1 MDGQDILNLEVWEKR
16 VVGSDVC
23 LGRLQ
28 LLKSA
33 LPPGTSKIEGCW
45 SQYVTLPLQAPRDRK
60 TKGEPF
66 RAGSAPIGASP
77 VSASMSVLPSL
88 SPGIMNASMV
98 YGTLPSDGT
107 LSPPMNSPTSSGSSG
122 VPPHL
127 SRDPNAFHA
136 ATTTELLLE
145 SSSEASHSTN
155 NAPRGT
161 LTFRVNFE
169 TRHQEWKALAP
180 LRGKFFYWGAVRS
193 QLDSELVLIP
203 ELAQSVDELLGSR
216 SVRSLSMSSSGF
228 VALCEDASTV
238 HFGMSY
244 EQIMKG
250 ENACSLRPRLIHIVF
265 NGEKLKAIAHG
276 TAHFLALTDQG
287 HLYSAGLNSRGELGQ
302 GVASDDPDFN
312 PKRVLGLSNEFVVGM
327 CGGQRCSLAWTKD
340 GKLYSWGDATLV
352 RMWTPETDWIDG
364 PFDHLAHRDEDE
376 ASRDN
381 RDIAPVPK
389 RVQGLE
395 GVKIVRAWTNLFI
408 SAALS
413 DTGDLYTWGDHH
425 CAGYDTK
432 NLNIQY
438 PQKIEVLAG
447 RVAEAAVG
455 ASFVIARDLE
465 GQLWSWGCSFQK
477 NDNPIVAYPL
487 GRGGDRSFHPVK
499 IPGLPRITSIMSLGN
514 TSYAIDIDGQLWCWG
529 ESRYG
534 ECFKPHATFGRPL
547 RCEYFQD
554 LKVELLARGFGTS
567 MCVKTSS
574 S

>member
-1 MDGQDILNLEVWEKR
+1 MLHIEVWEKR

-28 LLKSA
+28 LPKLA

-45 SQYVTLPLQAPRDRK
+45 SQYVTIPLCAPRDRK
-60 TKGEPF
+60 NKGEPV
-66 RAGSAPIGASP
+66 RCGSVPMGASP
-77 VSASMSVLPSL
+77 PNGSASMSSIPSL
-88 SPGIMNASMV
+88 SPPSMLGSMV
-98 YGTLPSDGT
+98 YGNIPSEGSLT
-107 LSPPMNSPTSSGSSG
+107 PPMLSPTSSGGGS
-122 VPPHL
+122 PPYL
-127 SRDPNAFHA
+127 SRDGTTYQHA

-145 SSSEASHSTN
+145 SSSEASHSTT

-161 LTFRVNFE
+161 LTFRVNYE
-169 TRHQEWKALAP
+169 TRHQEWRALAP
-180 LRGKFFYWGAVRS
+180 LRGKFFFWGAVRS
-193 QLDSELVLIP
+193 QLTCELVLIP
-203 ELAQSVDELLGSR
+203 ELAQNVDELLGSR

-244 EQIMKG
+244 ERIMDG
-250 ENACSLRPRLIHIVF
+250 ESACSVVPRLRHIMP
-265 NGEKLKAIAHG
+265 NGQKIMAVAHG
-276 TAHFLALTDQG
+276 TAHFLTLMDDG

-302 GVASDDPDFN
+302 GTASDEPDFTL
-312 PKRVLGLSNEFVVGM
+312 KRVVGLNSEFIVGM
-327 CGGQRCSLAWTKD
+327 CGGQRCSLAWSKE
-340 GKLYSWGDATLV
+340 GKLFSWGDATLV

-364 PFDHLAHRDEDE
+364 PFDHLAHTDEDE

-381 RDIAPVPK
+381 RDLAPVPK

-432 NLNIQY
+432 NLNVQY
-438 PQKIEVLAG
+438 PQKIELLAG

-455 ASFVIARDLE
+455 ASFVIARDLD
-465 GQLWSWGCSFQK
+465 GQLWSWGCAFQK
-477 NDNPIVAYPL
+477 NDNPIVSYPL

-499 IPGLPRITSIMSLGN
+499 IPNLPKITSVMCLGN
-514 TSYAIDIDGQLWCWG
+514 TSFAIDFEGQLWCWG

>member
-1 MDGQDILNLEVWEKR
+1 M
-16 VVGSDVC
+16 
-23 LGRLQ
+23 
-28 LLKSA
+28 
-33 LPPGTSKIEGCW
+33 
-45 SQYVTLPLQAPRDRK
+45 
-60 TKGEPF
+60 

-77 VSASMSVLPSL
+77 VSASMSSLPSL
-88 SPGIMNASMV
+88 SPPSL
-98 YGTLPSDGT
+98 YGTIPGSGSI
-107 LSPPMNSPTSSGSSG
+107 SPPLSSNGAAH
-122 VPPHL
+122 PPHL
-127 SRDPNAFHA
+127 SRDHQA
-136 ATTTELLLE
+136 ATTVELLLE
-145 SSSEASHSTN
+145 SSSEASHSTT
-155 NAPRGT
+155 NAPRGS
-161 LTFRVNFE
+161 LTFRVNYE

-180 LRGKFFYWGAVRS
+180 LRGKFFVWGAVRS
-193 QLDSELVLIP
+193 QLTCELVLIP
-203 ELAQSVDELLGSR
+203 ELAHGVGELLVSR

-228 VALCEDASTV
+228 VALCEDAYTI

-244 EQIMKG
+244 ERIMDG
-250 ENACSLRPRLIHIVF
+250 EHACSPIPKLRQIVL
-265 NGEKLKAIAHG
+265 NGEKLTAVAHG
-276 TAHFLALTDQG
+276 TAHFLALTDKG
-287 HLYSAGLNSRGELGQ
+287 RLYSAGLNTRGELGQ
-302 GVASDDPDFN
+302 GTSSDDPDFTL
-312 PKRVLGLSNEFVVGM
+312 KRVIGLNNEFVVGM
-327 CGGQRCSLAWTKD
+327 CGGQRCSLAWTKE
-340 GKLYSWGDATLV
+340 GKLFSWGDATLV

-364 PFDHLAHRDEDE
+364 PFDHLAHTDEDE
-376 ASRDN
+376 ADRDN
-381 RDIAPVPK
+381 RDVAPVPK
-389 RVQGLE
+389 RVQGLD
-395 GVKIVRAWTNLFI
+395 GIKIVRAWTNLSI

-455 ASFVIARDLE
+455 ASFVIARDLD
-465 GQLWSWGCSFQK
+465 GQLWSWGCMFQK

-499 IPGLPRITSIMSLGN
+499 IPGLPKIISISCLGN
-514 TSYAIDIDGQLWCWG
+514 TSYAIDSDGQLWCWG
-529 ESRYG
+529 DSRYG